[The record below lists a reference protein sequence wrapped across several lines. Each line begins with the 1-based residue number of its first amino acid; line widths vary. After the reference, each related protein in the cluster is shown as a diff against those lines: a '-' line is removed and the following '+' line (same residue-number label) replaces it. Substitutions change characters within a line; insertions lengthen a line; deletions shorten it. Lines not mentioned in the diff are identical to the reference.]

1 MDNVT
6 ATLYLL
12 LEQTLTQ
19 HSDALNQLGKKNESS
34 VTQSQQILRG
44 AELAFIEL
52 CRFILNGL
60 SGHVVAKCC

>member
-1 MDNVT
+1 MDNAT

-12 LEQTLTQ
+12 LEQT
-19 HSDALNQLGKKNESS
+19 LNQLGKKNESS

-44 AELAFIEL
+44 AELAFIKL

>member
-34 VTQSQQILRG
+34 VTQSQQIL
-44 AELAFIEL
+44 
-52 CRFILNGL
+52 
-60 SGHVVAKCC
+60 